1 MVFSQILQLTSL
13 LPTAEHFSILL
24 RDALKAQLAE
34 MKLLKPF
41 LPTLYSEYLLTQP
54 AFLHNHH
61 PLQGS
66 GPGGAVSTPGLEA
79 DKVDLI
85 GLGSDLGTGG
95 KESRGAGGGTSG
107 SNSNAPAADARGPG
121 GDGKGAY
128 ERGLGETFGY
138 PGDARK
144 LRERSKIKLWREY
157 FVTHGRNL
165 TRTFRSTSKGVETL
179 FLCLSLFLESAKS
192 STHLCAASSRSPA
205 LPAVSTTPP
214 GRSPIQTTGRAMG
227 DAQRVI
233 MQVKACYRH

>member
-1 MVFSQILQLTSL
+1 LTAIFVFSLEFLRPTQILQLTSL

-24 RDALKAQLAE
+24 RDALKAQLSE

-54 AFLHNHH
+54 AFLNNQ
-61 PLQGS
+61 PLGMN
-66 GPGGAVSTPGLEA
+66 TPAEE
-79 DKVDLI
+79 KVDLI
-85 GLGSDLGTGG
+85 NLGSDLG
-95 KESRGAGGGTSG
+95 GGGREKST
-107 SNSNAPAADARGPG
+107 NANPNAPAADARGPG

-165 TRTFRSTSKGVETL
+165 TRE
-179 FLCLSLFLESAKS
+179 CLWNDLI
-192 STHLCAASSRSPA
+192 CR
-205 LPAVSTTPP
+205 
-214 GRSPIQTTGRAMG
+214 
-227 DAQRVI
+227 
-233 MQVKACYRH
+233 